1 MNQSELMSKNHKKV
15 SNALNYTEHMLVL
28 TFAATGCVSNP
39 AFASFVVIPIRIM
52 SSTVGWKI
60 FAMAAGIKGCSP

>member
-1 MNQSELMSKNHKKV
+1 MNQSELISKNHKKV
-15 SNALNYTEHMLVL
+15 STALNYIEHMLVL

-52 SSTVGWKI
+52 SSIAGWKI